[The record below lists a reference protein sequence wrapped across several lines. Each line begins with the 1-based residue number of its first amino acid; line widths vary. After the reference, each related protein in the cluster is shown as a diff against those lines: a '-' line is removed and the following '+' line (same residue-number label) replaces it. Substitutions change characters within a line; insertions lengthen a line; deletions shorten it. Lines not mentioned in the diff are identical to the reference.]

1 MQPADLAEIE
11 GNDLAQATMSLV
23 DRIRPHLTMLA
34 VAVGVA
40 FAGLAAW
47 TLVSSQRDAERA
59 QAWDA
64 CLTAVASRDAARLGD
79 VAARYPGS
87 SAAVWSQILLADSAL
102 AEGGRLVLVDKT
114 RGRERLQAAAEL
126 YAGVLGQK
134 PAEMA
139 AERAV
144 FGLARARESLGE
156 LEAAKRGYEV
166 LVAEHPAS
174 PLRTLAESRAVA
186 LARPAAAGWYDWF
199 ESVDAK
205 PAATPATPETSP
217 AVVPAA
223 APPAAPAA
231 ASGP

>member
-11 GNDLAQATMSLV
+11 GNDLAQATISLV

-34 VAVGVA
+34 AAVGVV

-126 YAGVLGQK
+126 YAGVMGQK

-223 APPAAPAA
+223 APPAA
-231 ASGP
+231 SGP

>member
-1 MQPADLAEIE
+1 
-11 GNDLAQATMSLV
+11 MSLV

-205 PAATPATPETSP
+205 PGATPATPETSP

-223 APPAAPAA
+223 APPAA
-231 ASGP
+231 SGP

>member
-64 CLTAVASRDAARLGD
+64 CLT
-79 VAARYPGS
+79 ARYPGS

>member
-23 DRIRPHLTMLA
+23 DRIRPHLITIA
-34 VAVGVA
+34 AAIGVA

-47 TLVSSQRDAERA
+47 TLVSSQRDAEKA

-64 CLTAVASRDAARLGD
+64 CLSAVAARDAARLGD
-79 VAARYPGS
+79 VASRYPGS
-87 SAAVWSQILLADSAL
+87 AAAVWSQILLADNAL
-102 AEGGRLVLVDKT
+102 AEGERMVLVDKV
-114 RGRERLQAAAEL
+114 RGRERLQAAADL
-126 YAGVLGQK
+126 YAGVMVQR

-174 PLRTLAESRAVA
+174 PLRALAEGRAVA
-186 LARPAAAGWYDWF
+186 LARPATAGWYDWF
-199 ESVDAK
+199 QSIDVK
-205 PAATPATPETSP
+205 PAATPES
-217 AVVPAA
+217 
-223 APPAAPAA
+223 APAA
-231 ASGP
+231 ATPPAVGGP

>member
-64 CLTAVASRDAARLGD
+64 CLTAVASRDAVRLGD

-87 SAAVWSQILLADSAL
+87 AAAVWSQILLADSAL

-126 YAGVLGQK
+126 YAGVMGQK

-217 AVVPAA
+217 AVVPDA
-223 APPAAPAA
+223 APPAA
-231 ASGP
+231 SGP

>member
-64 CLTAVASRDAARLGD
+64 CLTAVASRDAVRLGD

-87 SAAVWSQILLADSAL
+87 AAAVWSQILLADSAL

-126 YAGVLGQK
+126 YAGVMGQK

-186 LARPAAAGWYDWF
+186 LARPAAAGWYHWF

-205 PAATPATPETSP
+205 PAATPAATPETSP
-217 AVVPAA
+217 AVVPDA
-223 APPAAPAA
+223 APSP

>member
-34 VAVGVA
+34 AAVGVA

-64 CLTAVASRDAARLGD
+64 CLTAVASRDAVRLGD

-87 SAAVWSQILLADSAL
+87 AAAVWSQILLADSAL

-186 LARPAAAGWYDWF
+186 LARPAATGWYDWF

-223 APPAAPAA
+223 APPAA
-231 ASGP
+231 SGP

>member
-34 VAVGVA
+34 AAVGIA

-64 CLTAVASRDAARLGD
+64 CLTAVASRDAVRLGD

-223 APPAAPAA
+223 APPAA
-231 ASGP
+231 SGP

>member
-34 VAVGVA
+34 AAAGIA

-47 TLVSSQRDAERA
+47 TLVSSQRDTEKA

-64 CLTAVASRDAARLGD
+64 CLTAVASRDAVRLGD

-87 SAAVWSQILLADSAL
+87 AAAVWSQILLADNAL

-223 APPAAPAA
+223 APPAA
-231 ASGP
+231 SGP